1 MHVEDCFFLGTITKK
16 HGTSGGLVL
25 KLDTDRPEN
34 YYNLESAL
42 LNIDGELIPFF
53 VADCT
58 VIKTDQLRLFFEE
71 ISPRET
77 DRLLGVDVF
86 LPLSKLPKL
95 TNKSFYYH
103 EVINFGAIDA
113 EKGHFGVITQVIDRP
128 EQPIFEIENG
138 QKSIYIPAI
147 DLFIERIDRT
157 EKVIYFN
164 CPEGLIDLYL

>member
-1 MHVEDCFFLGTITKK
+1 MRLEDCFFLGTITKK
-16 HGTSGGLVL
+16 HGTNGGLVL

-53 VADCT
+53 ISDCT

-77 DRLLGVDVF
+77 DRLLGIEVF
-86 LPLSKLPKL
+86 LPLDKLPKL
-95 TNKSFYYH
+95 SGKNFYYH
-103 EVINFGAIDA
+103 EVINFKAIDA
-113 EKGHFGVITQVIDRP
+113 AKGHFGEIVQVIDRP
-128 EQPIFEIENG
+128 EQPIFEIAQGE
-138 QKSIYIPAI
+138 KLIYIPAI
-147 DLFIERIDRT
+147 DLFIESIDRT
-157 EKVIYFN
+157 EKVIYLN